1 MINLLN
7 AIAEIINL
15 GVHFIVYIIITA
27 IIILAIIFLALV
39 ACRNHRDRNASLDL
53 AKPWLQQKGTWR
65 AAYDDDT
72 AFRQALVQ
80 KSANEG
86 RWGVALT
93 VPAVDC
99 TPPESGGR

>member
-27 IIILAIIFLALV
+27 IIILSIIFLALV

-53 AKPWLQQKGTWR
+53 TNPVQTCL
-65 AAYDDDT
+65 AYQGHT
-72 AFRQALVQ
+72 IL
-80 KSANEG
+80 S
-86 RWGVALT
+86 
-93 VPAVDC
+93 
-99 TPPESGGR
+99 

>member
-27 IIILAIIFLALV
+27 IIILSIIFLALV

-53 AKPWLQQKGTWR
+53 ANTVQTCL
-65 AAYDDDT
+65 AYQGHT
-72 AFRQALVQ
+72 IL
-80 KSANEG
+80 S
-86 RWGVALT
+86 
-93 VPAVDC
+93 
-99 TPPESGGR
+99 